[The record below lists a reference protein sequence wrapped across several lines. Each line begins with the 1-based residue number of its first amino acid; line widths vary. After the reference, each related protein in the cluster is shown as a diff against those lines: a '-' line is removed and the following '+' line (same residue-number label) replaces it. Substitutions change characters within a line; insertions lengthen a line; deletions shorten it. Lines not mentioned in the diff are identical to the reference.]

1 MPPNSTLP
9 LVLAHANAGALA
21 EARRLLR
28 AAGLDEV
35 RDDPAVLAI
44 RGRLLKEEARA
55 ALPAVRAPL
64 YAQAAEAY
72 AAAGTLSGA
81 THHLINAASL
91 WRLAGDRLASEAMAR
106 RVLASLDD
114 NPGEPETP
122 YWRGATRAE
131 ALLLTGRPGEAR
143 RALAEAVSVAPRAY
157 EDHAPTLRQFRL
169 LCTALGERTDWLDAF
184 TPPRSLHFAGHMG
197 VRADDAAVR
206 TAVRA
211 LVAAERIG
219 FGFGA
224 LAAGADIVVA
234 EELLEAGVEVDLVLP
249 CDPERF
255 RAVSVAG
262 QGADWARRFDAV
274 LAGGVVAKIVG
285 DGASPTPAALQL
297 AAEAAMG
304 LAILRAQ
311 ALQTEALQLVLLDPA
326 GGQGAGEP
334 GGADWASTR
343 WSAGGRRQ
351 VVIPAAREGGPPPEA
366 PSDPSHRLAAL
377 LTIEVDPES
386 LEGVVQALADALSP
400 LAPSVWMEGSLRL
413 AFADP
418 MAAANAAHRLRAVI
432 ADGARMAA
440 HYGVVTSVEAPG
452 LGGPILAGSAL
463 DLPRA
468 ILAGAP
474 PGAWHVSETFAAGLA
489 AVGAG
494 DHPIIV
500 GELSGQPILAL

>member
-1 MPPNSTLP
+1 MPPQPILP

-28 AAGLDEV
+28 EAGLETS
-35 RDDPAVLAI
+35 RSDPAVLAI

-55 ALPAVRAPL
+55 AQPAARAPI
-64 YAQAAEAY
+64 YAKAAEAY
-72 AAAGTLSGA
+72 AAAGALSGA

-91 WRLAGDRLASEAMAR
+91 WRLAGDGGASEAMAR
-106 RVLASLDD
+106 RVLVSIDGD
-114 NPGEPETP
+114 PDEPETP

-131 ALLLTGRPGEAR
+131 ALLLTGRPAEAR
-143 RALAEAVSVAPRAY
+143 TALAEAVAVAPRAY

-169 LCTALGERTDWLDAF
+169 LCAALGEPTDWLEALA
-184 TPPRSLHFAGHMG
+184 PPRSLHFAGHMS
-197 VRADDAAVR
+197 VSADDADVR
-206 TAVRA
+206 AAVRA
-211 LVAAERIG
+211 LVTTERIG
-219 FGFGA
+219 FAFGA

-255 RAVSVAG
+255 RALSVTG
-262 QGADWARRFDAV
+262 LGADWARRYDAV
-274 LAGGVVAKIVG
+274 LAGGVVAKVVG

-311 ALQTEALQLVLLDPA
+311 ALQSEALQLVVLDPA
-326 GGQGAGEP
+326 DGQGAREP

-343 WSAGGRRQ
+343 WVAGDRRQ
-351 VVIPAAREGGPPPEA
+351 LVIPAAREGGPPPEA
-366 PSDPSHRLAAL
+366 PSDPSHLLAAL
-377 LTIEVDPES
+377 LTVEVDPEL
-386 LEGVVQALADALSP
+386 LESVTEALAQAP
-400 LAPSVWMEGSLRL
+400 ATLAPSAWMEGSLRL

-418 MAAANAAHRLRAVI
+418 VAAADAARRLRAVVGD
-432 ADGARMAA
+432 AARMAA
-440 HYGVVTSVEAPG
+440 HYGLVTRVEAAR
-452 LGGPILAGSAL
+452 LGAPILAGAAL

-468 ILAGAP
+468 ILAGMP

-489 AVGAG
+489 AARTG
-494 DHPIIV
+494 DRPIVV
-500 GELSGQPILAL
+500 GELAGLPILAL